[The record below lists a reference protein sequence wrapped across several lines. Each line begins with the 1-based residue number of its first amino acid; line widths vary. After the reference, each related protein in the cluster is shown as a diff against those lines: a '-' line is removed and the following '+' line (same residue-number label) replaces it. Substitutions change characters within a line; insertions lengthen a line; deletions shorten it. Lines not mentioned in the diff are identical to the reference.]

1 MGKHKGKKARARRK
15 SAWRGFGVFLLVLAV
30 LAFLALGARY
40 FLWEPA
46 RIKTNA
52 MSPAYYAGDTVLIS
66 KFISL
71 DSVSRGDLVY
81 AEFTST
87 GARLVRRLAGLQG
100 DLVRVEAD
108 GEAYLDPSDGS
119 ETIPLGQAPMLTYGR
134 IPQGAYLLLSD
145 DLSDASALD
154 SRTLGLVSGRSIL
167 GKPGSVIWP
176 PNRAFK

>member
-1 MGKHKGKKARARRK
+1 MGKHKGKKAQARRK
-15 SAWRGFGVFLLVLAV
+15 SAWRGFGIFLLVLAV
-30 LAFLALGARY
+30 FTLVTLGARY
-40 FLWEPA
+40 FFWEPV

-71 DSVSRGDLVY
+71 DAVSRGDLVY

-87 GARLVRRLAGLQG
+87 GARLVRRLVGLQG
-100 DLVRVEAD
+100 DLVRVEEG
-108 GEAYLDPSDGS
+108 GEAFLDPADGS
-119 ETIPLGQAPMLTYGR
+119 ESIPLGQAPMLTYGR
-134 IPQGAYLLLSD
+134 IPQGAFLLLSD
-145 DLSDASALD
+145 DITDSAALD
-154 SRTLGLVSGRSIL
+154 SRTLGLVSGKSIL